1 MGFQEDLEKSVL
13 QADPNINREELL
25 EDIFKSFVAK
35 MFEFV
40 LSRGKSSETRLP
52 AAAVIEIKNNLIN
65 EFRQASL
72 EKHQKPVEWYE
83 ELFDKTVGEIFTAAK
98 HQGEDLSH
106 IADHQLEINMN
117 AYKHEGGLF
126 IPKSSGDS

>member
-1 MGFQEDLEKSVL
+1 MSFQEDLEKSVL
-13 QADPNINREELL
+13 QADPKIDREELL
-25 EDIFKSFVAK
+25 VDIFKQFVAR

-40 LSRGKSSETRLP
+40 LSRGAKNETRLP

-83 ELFDKTVGEIFTAAK
+83 ELFDKTVGEIFTEAQ

-106 IADHQLEINMN
+106 WAPQNLEINMD
-117 AYKHEGGLF
+117 AYKHEGGLYL
-126 IPKSSGDS
+126 PK